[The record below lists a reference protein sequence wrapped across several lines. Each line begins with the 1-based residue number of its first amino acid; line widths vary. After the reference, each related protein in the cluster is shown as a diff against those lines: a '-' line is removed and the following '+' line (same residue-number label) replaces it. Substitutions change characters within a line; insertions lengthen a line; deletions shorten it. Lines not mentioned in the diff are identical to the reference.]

1 MAMCWTD
8 QHGRLVSL
16 SGDSDTESL
25 SSVSSETLAQFYTP
39 RGASVE
45 SSDDSVTLCELE
57 ETDNLEREGFVMV
70 ENNNTSRVGDE
81 KHGTVGGRTCDCCS
95 HDSCAPLR
103 RSNWCARV
111 YELHEQPGYSMSHL
125 ECDDKLNDH
134 LGRERSDYD
143 YTFVEDKVRGE
154 TEYRILLRLKPGVAP
169 LSEDEM
175 QQLECAFLDGSGETV
190 WLLSLEGCDPCFFVR
205 PLPCCVVG
213 AVKCLT
219 SWVDVA
225 ESELEES
232 CPTLCMDLV
241 CELGNAD
248 KYPTDEL
255 RRKVRRLCRSRS
267 TL

>member
-1 MAMCWTD
+1 MDSVSTESDLLVVRTQDTVGVQQQHASVPFHLNTTGGVRYPIGTRSMAMCWTD
-8 QHGRLVSL
+8 QHGRRVSL

-39 RGASVE
+39 RGASLE

-111 YELHEQPGYSMSHL
+111 YELHGQPGYSMSHL

-175 QQLECAFLDGSGETV
+175 QQLECAFLDGN
-190 WLLSLEGCDPCFFVR
+190 L
-205 PLPCCVVG
+205 
-213 AVKCLT
+213 
-219 SWVDVA
+219 
-225 ESELEES
+225 
-232 CPTLCMDLV
+232 
-241 CELGNAD
+241 
-248 KYPTDEL
+248 YPAAW
-255 RRKVRRLCRSRS
+255 
-267 TL
+267 